1 MKNDQQNEM
10 TLVYHGIVY
19 SKKNS
24 KRIIPNSRTGRVNL
38 ISSAKALENEN
49 DMIKQFKSQ
58 TRGKKMPSPV
68 FITFDMYEPN
78 FVLRDLDNQAT
89 SILDALVRAG
99 IIENDNFR
107 HVIGYTVG
115 LAGIDKSNPRAIIHI
130 DHEEGVKCEARVLN
144 YENRREKD

>member
-1 MKNDQQNEM
+1 
-10 TLVYHGIVY
+10 
-19 SKKNS
+19 
-24 KRIIPNSRTGRVNL
+24 
-38 ISSAKALENEN
+38 
-49 DMIKQFKSQ
+49 
-58 TRGKKMPSPV
+58 MPSPV